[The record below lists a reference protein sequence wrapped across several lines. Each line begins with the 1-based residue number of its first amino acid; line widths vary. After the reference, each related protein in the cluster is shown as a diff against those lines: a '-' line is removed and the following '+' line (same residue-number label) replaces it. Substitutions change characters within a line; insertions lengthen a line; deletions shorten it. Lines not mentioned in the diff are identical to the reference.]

1 MDEDTRLVKTLRS
14 LAQGWRDR
22 AWTTQNAERRD
33 VLRTAAREL
42 EDELTR
48 EMGQQVREYRG

>member
-14 LAQGWRDR
+14 LAQRWRDQ
-22 AWTTQNAERRD
+22 AWSTTDPKRRD
-33 VLRTAAREL
+33 VLRENAREL

>member
-1 MDEDTRLVKTLRS
+1 MDEDTRLVRTLRS
-14 LAQGWRDR
+14 LAQKWRDQ
-22 AWTTQNAERRD
+22 AWTTTDERRRS
-33 VLRTAAREL
+33 VLRDNAREL

>member
-1 MDEDTRLVKTLRS
+1 MDEDTRLVRTLRG
-14 LAQGWRDR
+14 LAQRWRDQ
-22 AWTTQNAERRD
+22 AWATTDAKRQD
-33 VLRTAAREL
+33 VLRSNAREL